1 VSTPQLNISGTLA
14 VVTAPQSPPARPIRI
29 TQRAHLPSFLV
40 TLSPLLVMLL
50 LIHDFSMDFCSGR
63 LICTRFKVFGFNR
76 KKWLKVFSTPNYLF
90 ACNIKEYWLY
100 MIRCCS
106 CSCKVQTGRWM
117 MVRSSGIMPTPFLFA
132 TSWSTTFSQW
142 SLMYILI
149 TIFPWNYAGILVLFA
164 GRPSQRH
171 NRSTDPPKTNY
182 HVSFHIFFLNLCRM
196 V

>member
-1 VSTPQLNISGTLA
+1 MILA
-14 VVTAPQSPPARPIRI
+14 WIFALADW
-29 TQRAHLPSFLV
+29 FLHV
-40 TLSPLLVMLL
+40 PDSRCLD
-50 LIHDFSMDFCSGR
+50 LIGR
-63 LICTRFKVFGFNR
+63 T

-90 ACNIKEYWLY
+90 ACNTKEYWLY

-149 TIFPWNYAGILVLFA
+149 TIFPWNCAGILVLFA

-182 HVSFHIFFLNLCRM
+182 GVPRIFSHFFPKGFMSYGIAILISFCLIIWMIGWSSYL
-196 V
+196 